1 MKYYI
6 KDTTLVDSPVKLF
19 ESTQHTVEYLKTA
32 VSRKTGMSYEQYL
45 THLADL
51 GHFGYDEREVYE
63 SMRDHF
69 DMGVIRG
76 NKCIRCSIF
85 EANLNADGS
94 D

>member
-1 MKYYI
+1 
-6 KDTTLVDSPVKLF
+6 
-19 ESTQHTVEYLKTA
+19 
-32 VSRKTGMSYEQYL
+32 
-45 THLADL
+45 
-51 GHFGYDEREVYE
+51 
-63 SMRDHF
+63 MRDHF

>member
-6 KDTTLVDSPVKLF
+6 KDSTLKNTPVKLF
-19 ESTQHTVEYLKTA
+19 ESTEYAVTYLKSM
-32 VSRKTGMSYEQYL
+32 VQRKTGMNYEQYL

-63 SMRDHF
+63 SMRDNF
-69 DMGVIRG
+69 DMGVTRG
-76 NKCIRCSIF
+76 DKFVRCSIF
-85 EANLNADGS
+85 EATLNADGS